1 MKYYFFKKFHI
12 QTSSTSG
19 VCSETSNI
27 RLDIFLQILDVEDVE
42 HFMNRNPSRI
52 MPQCTILK
60 TDTPQSLCNK
70 FNNIETFLNS
80 LTQAQN
86 LLPNMMSKSVLRIG
100 LNLVTCPKGYLSFKF
115 GLTLLEKS
123 SYSDFSWPV
132 FFHIQTEYGEI
143 LRSFPYSVQMREN
156 AAQKNFKYGNFSG
169 SVIFP

>member
-1 MKYYFFKKFHI
+1 MKYYFLEKFHI

-27 RLDIFLQILDVEDVE
+27 RLDIFLQIFDLEDVE
-42 HFMNRNPSRI
+42 HFMNRNPSRT

-70 FNNIETFLNS
+70 FNHINS

-86 LLPNMMSKSVLRIG
+86 LLSNMMSKSLLRIG

-156 AAQKNFKYGNFSG
+156 AAQKNSKYGNFSG
-169 SVIFP
+169 SVIFS